1 MVLILCSDWLKPLFS
16 RYMAPEVLDD
26 TLNPRSFD
34 SYCKAD
40 IYSFG
45 LVLWEIASRTVNASE
60 YFLIDL
66 LIDQLINL
74 ITCYLF
80 VILLL
85 VDRDMVTERS

>member
-1 MVLILCSDWLKPLFS
+1 MNLLLNSDWVMNILLNSDWLITP

-45 LVLWEIASRTVNASE
+45 LVLWEIASRTVNAST
-60 YFLIDL
+60 FFFTPN
-66 LIDQLINL
+66 Q
-74 ITCYLF
+74 
-80 VILLL
+80 
-85 VDRDMVTERS
+85 